1 MHEGTLRYAL
11 LGPVNVVRGA
21 GEPLALTPQQR
32 AILAILLA
40 RRGRAV
46 TTDDLADGVW
56 GHTVPP
62 KALSILQ
69 SQIFQLRRKLEPGR
83 PRRAPATVLTSAPG
97 GYRLLTGDDACD
109 IDQFDRYLAEAD
121 LADRDGDREDA
132 RRLLRAALSLWRGEP
147 LAGVRGPHADSL
159 RGVLVERR
167 LTALET
173 RIRIDLE
180 LGAHAE
186 SIPELTLLVAEHPL
200 REKLRALLML
210 ALYRGGRQA
219 EALASYADGRSV
231 LAAELGVEP
240 GAELRDL
247 YERVLRA
254 DPSLAA
260 DPSHAANANPA
271 ATSGPLREAD
281 TAPDPTPGRTTNTAA
296 SDTAD
301 YQHPTPAQLPAPP
314 SDFTGRTAAVE
325 DLLAALDTDS
335 PQIVVSAVSGLGGV
349 GKTALAL
356 HAGHRVRDRY
366 PDGQLHVDL
375 GGMSADP
382 VEPAEVLGRFL
393 RALGATSVPDGLDER
408 AALYRSVLAGRRV
421 LVLLDN
427 ARDPRQVAP
436 LLPGTPGCAAL
447 VTSRVKLSLHTA
459 RALELDVFSTDE
471 AMVLL
476 SRIVGPERIAA
487 EPQAA
492 AELVAA
498 CGQLPLAVRI
508 VGARLAQRPA
518 WTVAWLVDRL
528 TEEQHRLDQ
537 IRIGDLAVDATFRLS
552 YDQLP
557 PDLARAFRLASLAE
571 GPVFSVPMAAALL
584 DRDERQTE
592 SLLEQLVDVG
602 LLESS
607 GERRYRY
614 HDLLRLFARAQGE
627 ERAAGT
633 GTVTGAGARA
643 KETRAPGTPPNEPE
657 ASQAPDADASP
668 DRPSEAD
675 AALDRLIDF
684 CLATVRGAYRLSRPA
699 CTTPQTMAVTRA
711 TPVRFE
717 HATEGQEWVRDAFDT
732 LLGVLRQ
739 AARRPG
745 VRIAPAADLLL
756 ALDPFGEIDFLWPHL
771 NGPAAALADAAAL
784 RGAPA
789 AEIRARYMLGGG
801 LWQVCRRD
809 EGRAQVDRALE
820 LSRATGD
827 DAILG
832 QLLNVSGLLETTR
845 ATSQCHEA
853 ALALFRE
860 GVAVHVRRGNLW
872 GELETRHNTAHPLR
886 QLGRHS
892 EALDCLNDALS
903 RARPLGWTAVRVYV
917 QAGQAR
923 TLVRLGRP
931 ADAVASYTEALD
943 GCREIGS
950 EHMQLH
956 VERGMGEAL
965 HTLGRYEE
973 AAAHLER
980 SLAGARRLGNDP
992 LQAVSLLSLGT
1003 TLSAAGHTER
1013 ADTCLRTAHTLHVR
1027 LGIPIPEPLN
1037 AYATDA

>member
-1 MHEGTLRYAL
+1 MHGDELRYAL
-11 LGPVNVVRGA
+11 LGPVKVVRGA
-21 GEPLALTPQQR
+21 EEPIPLTPQQR

-46 TTDDLADGVW
+46 TVDDLVDGVW
-56 GHTVPP
+56 GHTSSQRT
-62 KALSILQ
+62 LSILQ

-83 PRRAPATVLTSAPG
+83 PRRAPATVLASAPG
-97 GYRLLTGDDACD
+97 GYRLLTGENACD
-109 IDQFDRYLAEAD
+109 IDQFDRYIAEAGQ
-121 LADRDGDREDA
+121 ATQGGDPEDA
-132 RRLLRAALSLWRGEP
+132 RRLLRSALSLWRGEP
-147 LAGVRGPHADSL
+147 LTGVPGPHADSL
-159 RGVLVERR
+159 RSALIERR
-167 LTALET
+167 LTATEA
-173 RIRIDLE
+173 RIRLDLE

-186 SIPELTLLVAEHPL
+186 SVPELIPLVAEHPL

-210 ALYRGGRQA
+210 ALYRSGRQA
-219 EALASYADGRSV
+219 EALTSYADGRSV
-231 LAAELGVEP
+231 LADELGVEP
-240 GAELRDL
+240 GAELSDL

-260 DPSHAANANPA
+260 EPSPA
-271 ATSGPLREAD
+271 VTSGPLPETD
-281 TAPDPTPGRTTNTAA
+281 APPGPTPGT
-296 SDTAD
+296 SSAD

-325 DLLAALDTDS
+325 QLLAALDADS
-335 PQIVVSAVSGLGGV
+335 PQIVVSAMSGLGGV

-356 HAGHRVRDRY
+356 HAGHRVRERY

-393 RALGATSVPDGLDER
+393 RALGVASVPDGLDER
-408 AALYRSVLAGRRV
+408 VALYRSVLTGRRV

-427 ARDPRQVAP
+427 AAHPGQVTP

-447 VTSRVKLSLHTA
+447 VTSRVRL
-459 RALELDVFSTDE
+459 ALPSAQAFELDVFSVDE
-471 AMVLL
+471 AMALL
-476 SRIVGPERIAA
+476 SRIVGRARIAG
-487 EPQAA
+487 EPEAA

-552 YDQLP
+552 YDQLSP
-557 PDLARAFRLASLAE
+557 ELARAFRLASLAE

-584 DRDERQTE
+584 GRAERQAE

-614 HDLLRLFARAQGE
+614 HDLLRLFARAQAE
-627 ERAAGT
+627 KA
-633 GTVTGAGARA
+633 GAGAQARQTP
-643 KETRAPGTPPNEPE
+643 ETTNE
-657 ASQAPDADASP
+657 SQ
-668 DRPSEAD
+668 AD
-675 AALDRLIDF
+675 AALNRLIDF
-684 CLATVRGAYRLSRPA
+684 CLATVRGAYRLSRPG
-699 CTTPQTMAVTRA
+699 CTTPEAMTPTRA

-717 HATEGQEWVRDAFDT
+717 HAAAGQEWVRDELDT
-732 LLGVLRQ
+732 LLGLLRQ

-745 VRIAPAADLLL
+745 VRITPAADLLL
-756 ALDPFGEIDFLWPHL
+756 ALDPFGEMDFLWPHL
-771 NGPAAALADAAAL
+771 NGPATALADAAAL
-784 RGAPA
+784 RGEPS
-789 AEIRARYMLGGG
+789 AEIRARYILGGG

-809 EGRAQVDRALE
+809 EGRAQVNRALE
-820 LSRATGD
+820 LSRTTGD
-827 DAILG
+827 DAMLG
-832 QLLNVSGLLETTR
+832 QLLNVSGLLEATR
-845 ATSQCHEA
+845 ATGPQCHEA

-892 EALDCLNDALS
+892 EALNCLDNALN
-903 RARPLGWTAVRVYV
+903 RATPLGWTAVRVYV

-931 ADAVASYTEALD
+931 AEAVASYTEALH
-943 GCREIGS
+943 GCRQIGS
-950 EHMQLH
+950 EHMELL
-956 VERGMGEAL
+956 VERGLGEAL
-965 HTLGRYEE
+965 HTLGRYEQ

-992 LQAVSLLSLGT
+992 LQAVTLLDLGT
-1003 TLSAAGHTER
+1003 TLSAAGNTER
-1013 ADTCLRTAHTLHVR
+1013 AATCLRAAHTLHVR
-1027 LGIPIPEPLN
+1027 LGLPIPERL
-1037 AYATDA
+1037 ATYEG